1 MKAWLNYVWKKILET
16 MYSTF
21 LPWVVYLLYML
32 YFKVSCVYCCIV
44 LCVLL
49 SSYLYLLYCVCTAVL
64 TVVVGLLAI
73 SIRKVLRPA
82 TSTQVFLGFP
92 VTIGKF

>member
-1 MKAWLNYVWKKILET
+1 MWEEILET

-92 VTIGKF
+92 VPIGKF